1 MPRGLL
7 ILLVGLLSGCS
18 STKPQAST
26 PDPAPQAGAQPTQSF
41 GQKQDKA
48 DQKIAASISA
58 AREAIPTN
66 PSGADKELQVAQSY
80 LPTPAQED
88 VALSRQRI
96 SKNDSKEFTAAQEKG
111 KKLAAELEDLW
122 DKMEAQQAKSA
133 KDIADLKTQLDDK
146 HLALEQARKDKA
158 STMLSLVGAGILA
171 VGTLLMA
178 FGHFIG
184 IGKFNAVMVMLCGIA
199 TVSLPWVFDSS
210 YFPWVVGVTLAVL
223 GIELAVVLWKKMTHK
238 PEQCQPTALKPFDI
252 EEMPEYEDEPQP
264 EDQPK

>member
-1 MPRGLL
+1 MPRCLL
-7 ILLVGLLSGCS
+7 ILLVGLLSGCFS
-18 STKPQAST
+18 FKPQAST

-48 DQKIAASISA
+48 DQKISASITA

-66 PSGADKELQVAQSY
+66 PSGADKELQVAQAY
-80 LPTPAQED
+80 LPSPAPEE

-96 SKNDSKEFTAAQEKG
+96 SRADNKEHLEAIAKG
-111 KKLAAELEDLW
+111 KKLATELEDLW
-122 DKMEAQQAKSA
+122 AKMEAQQAKST
-133 KDIADLKTQLDDK
+133 KDIADLKRQLEDRQ
-146 HLALEQARKDKA
+146 LALEQARKDKA

-171 VGTLLMA
+171 VGTLLIA
-178 FGHFIG
+178 FGHFVG
-184 IGKFNAVMVMLCGIA
+184 IGKFNAAMVILCGVA

-223 GIELAVVLWKKMTHK
+223 GVELTVVLWKKMTHK
-238 PEQCQPTALKPFDI
+238 PEQCQATEAQP
-252 EEMPEYEDEPQP
+252 P

>member
-1 MPRGLL
+1 MARGLL
-7 ILLVGLLSGCS
+7 IVLVGLLCGCS
-18 STKPQAST
+18 STKPQAAT
-26 PDPAPQAGAQPTQSF
+26 PDPAPQAGAQPTQTF

-66 PSGADKELQVAQSY
+66 PSGADKELQVAESY
-80 LPTPAQED
+80 LPTPAPED

-122 DKMEAQQAKSA
+122 DKMEAQQAKST
-133 KDIADLKTQLDDK
+133 KDIAELKRQLDDK
-146 HLALEQARKDKA
+146 QLALEQARKDKA

-184 IGKFNAVMVMLCGIA
+184 IGKFNAALVILCGIA

-210 YFPWVVGVTLAVL
+210 FFPWVVGVTLAVL
-223 GIELAVVLWKKMTHK
+223 GIELAVVLWRKMTHK
-238 PEQCQPTALKPFDI
+238 PEQCQPTEAQP
-252 EEMPEYEDEPQP
+252 P

>member
-1 MPRGLL
+1 MRLALL
-7 ILLVGLLSGCS
+7 AVLLAGC
-18 STKPQAST
+18 TPKAVTPGADPKPVPGEQSA
-26 PDPAPQAGAQPTQSF
+26 QSF

-48 DQKIAASISA
+48 DQKVSASITA
-58 AREAIPTN
+58 AREAITIN

-80 LPTPAQED
+80 LPTPAPEE

-96 SKNDSKEFTAAQEKG
+96 SRNDSKEHQDAVAKG
-111 KKLAAELEDLW
+111 KKLAADLEDLW
-122 DKMEAQQAKSA
+122 GKMEAQQAKA
-133 KDIADLKTQLDDK
+133 TKDIAELKRQLDDRQ
-146 HLALEQARKDKA
+146 LALEQARKDKA

-184 IGKFNAVMVMLCGIA
+184 IGKFNAAMVILCGIA

-210 YFPWVVGVTLAVL
+210 FFPWVVGVTLAVL

-238 PEQCQPTALKPFDI
+238 PEQCQPTEAQP
-252 EEMPEYEDEPQP
+252 P

>member
-7 ILLVGLLSGCS
+7 ILLVGFLCGCS
-18 STKPQAST
+18 SSKPQAST

-48 DQKIAASISA
+48 DQKVSASITA

-66 PSGADKELQVAQSY
+66 PAGADKELQVAQSY
-80 LPTPAQED
+80 LPTPAPEE

-96 SKNDSKEFTAAQEKG
+96 SRNDNKEHLEAIAKG
-111 KKLAAELEDLW
+111 KKLAADLEDLW
-122 DKMEAQQAKSA
+122 GKMEAQQAKST
-133 KDIADLKTQLDDK
+133 KDIAELKRQLDDRQI
-146 HLALEQARKDKA
+146 ALEQARKDKA

-178 FGHFIG
+178 FGHFVG
-184 IGKFNAVMVMLCGIA
+184 ISKFNAVMVILCGIA

-210 YFPWVVGVTLAVL
+210 FFPWVVGVTLAVL
-223 GIELAVVLWKKMTHK
+223 AIEVAVVLWKKMTHK
-238 PEQCQPTALKPFDI
+238 PEQCQPTEVQP
-252 EEMPEYEDEPQP
+252 P

>member
-7 ILLVGLLSGCS
+7 ILLVGFLCACS
-18 STKPQAST
+18 SSKPQAST

-48 DQKIAASISA
+48 DQKVSASITA

-80 LPTPAQED
+80 LPTPAPEE

-96 SKNDSKEFTAAQEKG
+96 SRNDSKEHQDAVAKG
-111 KKLAAELEDLW
+111 KKLAADLEDLW
-122 DKMEAQQAKSA
+122 GKMEAQQAKSA
-133 KDIADLKTQLDDK
+133 KDIAELKRQLDDRQ
-146 HLALEQARKDKA
+146 LALEQARKDKA

-184 IGKFNAVMVMLCGIA
+184 IGKFNAVMVILCGVA

-223 GIELAVVLWKKMTHK
+223 GIEMAVVLWRKMTHK
-238 PEQCQPTALKPFDI
+238 PKPFDI
-252 EEMPEYEDEPQP
+252 EEMPEYKDEPQP

>member
-7 ILLVGLLSGCS
+7 ILLVGFLCGCS
-18 STKPQAST
+18 SSKPQAST

-48 DQKIAASISA
+48 DQKVSASITA

-66 PSGADKELQVAQSY
+66 PAGADKELQVAQSY
-80 LPTPAQED
+80 LPTPAPEE

-96 SKNDSKEFTAAQEKG
+96 SRNDNKEHLEAIAKG
-111 KKLAAELEDLW
+111 KKLAADLEDLW
-122 DKMEAQQAKSA
+122 GKMEAQQAKSA
-133 KDIADLKTQLDDK
+133 KDIADLKRQLDDRQ
-146 HLALEQARKDKA
+146 LALEQARKDKA

-178 FGHFIG
+178 FGHFVG
-184 IGKFNAVMVMLCGIA
+184 IGKFNAAMVILCGIA

-210 YFPWVVGVTLAVL
+210 FFPWVVGVTLAVL
-223 GIELAVVLWKKMTHK
+223 GVELAVVLWKKMTHK
-238 PEQCQPTALKPFDI
+238 PAEAQ
-252 EEMPEYEDEPQP
+252 QP

>member
-1 MPRGLL
+1 MIRT
-7 ILLVGLLSGCS
+7 LVIASALALSGCKS
-18 STKPQAST
+18 DKTQPIL
-26 PDPAPQAGAQPTQSF
+26 PDPAPQAGQQPTQSF

-48 DQKIAASISA
+48 DQKVSASIAA

-66 PSGADKELQVAQSY
+66 PAGADKELAVAQSY
-80 LPTPAQED
+80 LPPAAPED

-96 SKNDSKEFTAAQEKG
+96 SKNDNKEFKEAQENG

-133 KDIADLKTQLDDK
+133 KDITELKKQLDDRQ
-146 HLALEQARKDKA
+146 LALEQARKDKA

-184 IGKFNAVMVMLCGIA
+184 ISKFNAALMILCGII

-210 YFPWVVGVTLAVL
+210 YFPWVVGVTLAVIA
-223 GIELAVVLWKKMTHK
+223 IEVSVVLWRKMTAR
-238 PEQCQPTALKPFDI
+238 PADQANDDPSQ
-252 EEMPEYEDEPQP
+252 DEADKAIDKAINE

>member
-7 ILLVGLLSGCS
+7 ILLVGFLCGCS
-18 STKPQAST
+18 SSKPQAST
-26 PDPAPQAGAQPTQSF
+26 PDPTPQAGAQPTQSF

-48 DQKIAASISA
+48 DQKVSASITA

-66 PSGADKELQVAQSY
+66 PAGADKELQVAQSY
-80 LPTPAQED
+80 LPTPAPEE

-96 SKNDSKEFTAAQEKG
+96 SRNDNKEHLEAIAKG
-111 KKLAAELEDLW
+111 KKLAADLEDLW
-122 DKMEAQQAKSA
+122 GKMEAQQAKSA
-133 KDIADLKTQLDDK
+133 KDIADLKRQLDDRQ
-146 HLALEQARKDKA
+146 LALEQARKDKA

-178 FGHFIG
+178 FGHFVG
-184 IGKFNAVMVMLCGIA
+184 ISKFNASMVILCGIA

-210 YFPWVVGVTLAVL
+210 FFPWVVGVTLAVL
-223 GIELAVVLWKKMTHK
+223 GVELAVVLWKKMTTK
-238 PEQCQPTALKPFDI
+238 PAEAQP
-252 EEMPEYEDEPQP
+252 P